1 MLSTISHALML
12 RAAYMILL
20 IRDSSLDYVCSGGG
34 CGREQALGRNF
45 TGVHQVIGAI
55 CWNPRQAKT
64 CLIGTAVTFSSRLG
78 TKVARTRGI
87 YVMHCNVLIVTV
99 IDGLP
104 ANYQVGK
111 GSEEVNVCCSPQNR
125 PRSLP
130 HLLITSY

>member
-1 MLSTISHALML
+1 MLSLIFHAVVS
-12 RAAYMILL
+12 RTVYVIVL

-45 TGVHQVIGAI
+45 TQVHQVIGAI

-87 YVMHCNVLIVTV
+87 YVMHRNVWM
-99 IDGLP
+99 
-104 ANYQVGK
+104 
-111 GSEEVNVCCSPQNR
+111 
-125 PRSLP
+125 SL
-130 HLLITSY
+130 